1 MTTTSTEHEYAEM
14 NTETAHHTH
23 PSEMVYVK
31 VAAFLAAVTA
41 LEVLLSYNNVGGEHG
56 TIAFLLILAA
66 IKFGTVVAYF
76 MHLRFDHPW
85 FRRLFITGFV
95 LAIGVYVA
103 YLSTL
108 HAFTGYTRKGP

>member
-14 NTETAHHTH
+14 NVEAAHHTH
-23 PSEMVYVK
+23 PSEMVYVR
-31 VAAFLAAVTA
+31 VAVFLAAVTG
-41 LEVLLSYNNVGGEHG
+41 LEVLLSYKNVGGEHG

-76 MHLRFDHPW
+76 MHLKFDHPW
-85 FRRLFITGFV
+85 FRRLFITGLV
-95 LAIGVYVA
+95 LAIAVYVA

-108 HAFTGYTRKGP
+108 HVFVAHKGA